1 MSSTLCETTLY
12 PKCIFSYSKC
22 FCSLLNRL
30 AWTMATASKASSVT
44 LSSEHLTARPASPA
58 QTTGARKAAGPPAT
72 RTGRNA
78 GNASLATGRSP
89 WQGGGSGTGV
99 CPENSWVTWRRTH
112 LQPLVQW
119 TTSTSSISSCTFS
132 SASFHAA
139 SWLVGW
145 RFSVGTSTISG
156 RGPMFVQVRFHTFT
170 NWYVRRASILFFPFV
185 IMHEQKGLHPLIY
198 VI

>member
-1 MSSTLCETTLY
+1 MSSTLRERTLY
-12 PKCIFSYSKC
+12 VKCIFSYSNASS
-22 FCSLLNRL
+22 FLLNRL
-30 AWTMATASKASSVT
+30 AWTMVTASKASSVT
-44 LSSEHLTARPASPA
+44 SSSAHRTARLASPA

-99 CPENSWVTWRRTH
+99 CPENSSVTWRQTH
-112 LQPLVQW
+112 PQPLVQW

-156 RGPMFVQVRFHTFT
+156 RGPMFVQVRFHIFT
-170 NWYVRRASILFFPFV
+170 NWYVRRATIPFFPSV
-185 IMHEQKGLHPLIY
+185 IIQYKNGRVCID
-198 VI
+198 